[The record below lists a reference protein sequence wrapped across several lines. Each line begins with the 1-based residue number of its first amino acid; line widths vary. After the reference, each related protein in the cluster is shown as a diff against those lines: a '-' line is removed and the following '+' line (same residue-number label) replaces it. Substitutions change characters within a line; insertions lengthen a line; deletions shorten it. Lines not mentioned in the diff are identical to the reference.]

1 MERKQRIIVNYSQ
14 IGHYMYNEDT
24 WDDSCVIEN
33 EKELLNACKKWH
45 KQSASSFNDYP
56 YGGLFSFNNL
66 SFKKQNIIVDDSGE
80 VFKGKKKDCETPDYF
95 ENVKLDFNTWI
106 DNIRQR
112 LPKLKE
118 AKSKRLKEESE
129 RKQLEKLSLKY
140 KT

>member
-1 MERKQRIIVNYSQ
+1 MIL
-14 IGHYMYNEDT
+14 
-24 WDDSCVIEN
+24 
-33 EKELLNACKKWH
+33 EKFLK
-45 KQSASSFNDYP
+45 
-56 YGGLFSFNNL
+56 
-66 SFKKQNIIVDDSGE
+66 V
-80 VFKGKKKDCETPDYF
+80 KKKDCETPDYF